1 MEFEWDETKNQ
12 QNQQKHRISF
22 EEAQEIFLG
31 VVFTFISNK
40 LDYSESREVS
50 IGKIQNVVVI
60 AVVHTNRQGKIRII
74 SARKATPKERRQYYD
89 YIARTN

>member
-31 VVFTFISNK
+31 VVFTFISNR
-40 LDYSESREVS
+40 LDYGESREVS

>member
-60 AVVHTNRQGKIRII
+60 AVVHTNREGKIRII
-74 SARKATPKERRQYYD
+74 SARKATPKERRTYYD
-89 YIARTN
+89 YLARSS